1 MPYIK
6 SLCNFK
12 MDKELCR
19 TCGKLVP
26 KKNFAR
32 HLKSHSDDK
41 KFSCFQCSKR
51 FKRKDKLNCH
61 LQTHRKPEDIKC
73 QYCNHVLHSSRALT
87 KHIKSYHEKV
97 SYSCSYCQKSFTTS
111 DYCKKDTETCK
122 LSVPCICSI
131 CKKSFKNISTLDTHQ
146 RTQCDPCLV
155 FYPYCVWNKRENIF
169 TRSWIVWKTDSS
181 RFTIRQKGII

>member
-111 DYCKKDTETCK
+111 DYCKKHTETCK
-122 LSVPCICSI
+122 LSVPCI
-131 CKKSFKNISTLDTHQ
+131 
-146 RTQCDPCLV
+146 
-155 FYPYCVWNKRENIF
+155 Y
-169 TRSWIVWKTDSS
+169 
-181 RFTIRQKGII
+181 

>member
-87 KHIKSYHEKV
+87 KHVKSYHEKYHIHAVTVGKASRLQNIARNTQRHV
-97 SYSCSYCQKSFTTS
+97 SCQFPV
-111 DYCKKDTETCK
+111 Y
-122 LSVPCICSI
+122 V
-131 CKKSFKNISTLDTHQ
+131 
-146 RTQCDPCLV
+146 
-155 FYPYCVWNKRENIF
+155 
-169 TRSWIVWKTDSS
+169 
-181 RFTIRQKGII
+181 